1 MSQHQMLYIQWESYP
16 WFSEFVG
23 GVQDSS
29 QDLKCVCII
38 ECLKIP
44 MLLRSSSYDPHHR
57 HHFLSRKNPGA
68 PSLSEQTNEPFS
80 RIHRPKG
87 PERTAILLQ
96 LPQIHSNPIVRR
108 ICFQNYLAA
117 NPGNPL
123 DSFQTLDLWKSSEWG
138 DMIPWIFFFISKRVE
153 EIIDIEKWKPNTAA
167 CSHCIHCLSALAI
180 HQVLVEL
187 PKTFKLRID
196 PTQPKRVGGWTNPF
210 EKYARQNGAFPQVE
224 VKKKIIETTT
234 QKIIVLSHVEDQQRC
249 YSSRVELKYNSAK
262 GVEKNF
268 WAVCRCVQ
276 YST

>member
-1 MSQHQMLYIQWESYP
+1 MVAPHGWVASKYILLGKGNESAPDALQWESYP

-38 ECLKIP
+38 KCLKIP
-44 MLLRSSSYDPHHR
+44 MLLRSSSYNPHHR

-87 PERTAILLQ
+87 PERTAIQLQ

-138 DMIPWIFFFISKRVE
+138 DMITWIFF
-153 EIIDIEKWKPNTAA
+153 
-167 CSHCIHCLSALAI
+167 H
-180 HQVLVEL
+180 
-187 PKTFKLRID
+187 
-196 PTQPKRVGGWTNPF
+196 F
-210 EKYARQNGAFPQVE
+210 EKDWRNHRYWE
-224 VKKKIIETTT
+224 MET
-234 QKIIVLSHVEDQQRC
+234 KHRSL
-249 YSSRVELKYNSAK
+249 YPLYPW
-262 GVEKNF
+262 KNF
-268 WAVCRCVQ
+268 TSPRWRSKKTECPGHTSSSGRTPQSVPARNWSYAAKTSWWLNQPIWKIWVKMDHSPR
-276 YST
+276 